1 MKIERLKTIQ
11 FNKMIKNITFNMIQI
26 ITLFLICYSINND
39 CSFVYKNSL
48 QNTFNNLSMVIFIL
62 FFYSFYN

>member
-11 FNKMIKNITFNMIQI
+11 FNKMIKNITFNVIQI

-39 CSFVYKNSL
+39 SSFVYKNSL
-48 QNTFNNLSMVIFIL
+48 QNNFNLRMVILIL
-62 FFYSFYN
+62 FLFFL